1 MTPQELKNS
10 ILQLAIQGKLVEQR
24 PEEGTAAELLE
35 KIARHGTHKTTG
47 THGTKSRAAHR
58 APSVLSVSSVSSV
71 PVVSPIPDDEKPFD
85 IPGSWEWVRLG
96 EVSNKITDGEHKTPR
111 RVSEYCGYYLLSAR
125 NIRDGGI
132 LLSDVDYVDQEEFET
147 ISKRCN
153 PKRGDVLVSCSGS
166 VGRCAVVNDGNN
178 YVMVRSAAMI
188 SPVGV
193 DSAYMMFAVQ
203 SECVQVQIRDKTKQ
217 TAQANLFQAAIRS
230 LIIPLPPL
238 AEQKRIVAKL
248 EELLPLCERLKSPSG
263 GPAGGEGVKR

>member
-1 MTPQELKNS
+1 
-10 ILQLAIQGKLVEQR
+10 
-24 PEEGTAAELLE
+24 
-35 KIARHGTHKTTG
+35 
-47 THGTKSRAAHR
+47 
-58 APSVLSVSSVSSV
+58 
-71 PVVSPIPDDEKPFD
+71 
-85 IPGSWEWVRLG
+85 
-96 EVSNKITDGEHKTPR
+96 VSNKITDGEHKTPR

-203 SECVQVQIRDKTKQ
+203 SECVQEQIRDKTKQ

>member
-1 MTPQELKNS
+1 MNHEIHENRGRFLS
-10 ILQLAIQGKLVEQR
+10 RVERVEPCRKR
-24 PEEGTAAELLE
+24 PVEDT
-35 KIARHGTHKTTG
+35 
-47 THGTKSRAAHR
+47 
-58 APSVLSVSSVSSV
+58 
-71 PVVSPIPDDEKPFD
+71 PFD
-85 IPGSWEWVRLG
+85 IPESWEWVRLG

-125 NIRDGGI
+125 NIRDGSI

-166 VGRCAVVNDGNN
+166 VGRCTVVNDGNN

-203 SECVQVQIRDKTKQ
+203 SECVQEQIRDKTKQ

-238 AEQKRIVAKL
+238 AEQKRIVAKF
-248 EELLPLCERLKSPSG
+248 EELLPLCERLK
-263 GPAGGEGVKR
+263 